1 MKLYLKLKKKK
12 KNITSHKTHYTRINF
27 SNKIRIDKNR
37 VGIPFVS
44 DVKYEYFYN

>member
-1 MKLYLKLKKKK
+1 MKLYLKLKKK

-37 VGIPFVS
+37 VGMLLLLM
-44 DVKYEYFYN
+44 

>member
-1 MKLYLKLKKKK
+1 MKLYLKLKKK

-27 SNKIRIDKNR
+27 SNKIRIDKNLNA
-37 VGIPFVS
+37 FAS